1 MTADRRFP
9 FVFDPPLFPF
19 GLPFGVTPST
29 ALVLVTSDDLHVR
42 FGLWSLHTGLDNV
55 AGAERTGPYR
65 PWRVAGPARLSLTD
79 RGLTFA
85 TNTRA
90 GVCICFHR
98 PVRPVPPFPLLRH
111 PALTVTVADPNGLVE
126 LLASVVDRPMERPM
140 SSSGA

>member
-1 MTADRRFP
+1 VTTERRFP
-9 FVFDPPLFPF
+9 FVFDPPLLPF

-29 ALVLVTSDDLHVR
+29 AFVTVTADDLRVR
-42 FGLWSLHTGLDNV
+42 FGLWSLHTELANV

-85 TNTRA
+85 TTTRG
-90 GVCICFHR
+90 GVCICFRR

-111 PALTVTVADPNGLVE
+111 PALTVTVADPDGLVE
-126 LLASVVDRPMERPM
+126 LLASAGDRPPGPAMN
-140 SSSGA
+140 SSGA